1 MTISERHVDTMCDYN
16 AMMTKQWAPFSPPDN
31 FDSSRVITTN
41 VLFSRSRALWRAVR
55 SASRGWGDSS
65 RSVTS
70 EASVDSE
77 PATTAP
83 PPHSADLRGQQGSR
97 PDGQRL
103 SAIETCS
110 GHRNRVAGGCMS
122 GMEAD
127 SPPTAICGRH
137 RRLVSGICGG
147 GYVVIVL
154 SSGRDQ

>member
-1 MTISERHVDTMCDYN
+1 MTISARHINTMCNYD

-41 VLFSRSRALWRAVR
+41 VLFSSSRALWRAAR
-55 SASRGWGDSS
+55 SASRGRGDSS
-65 RSVTS
+65 RSVML

-83 PPHSADLRGQQGSR
+83 PPHSADLRGRQGSR
-97 PDGQRL
+97 PDGRCL
-103 SAIETCS
+103 SAIETRS
-110 GHRNRVAGGCMS
+110 GHRKRVAGGCMS

-127 SPPTAICGRH
+127 SPPMAIRSRH
-137 RRLVSGICGG
+137 RRLVSGISGG
-147 GYVVIVL
+147 RHVVVVL